1 MIRRNFLVTAETEG
15 DSDET
20 PSCPP
25 ISSASLKA
33 FFSVPSCIFRA
44 RDDPQPA
51 AGCLQENR
59 MWTFKSALKRFMTV
73 GDIVQSCY
81 WAYIQGEHRNSQAAQ
96 KWVGNLLAWRGRCF
110 SVKPNS
116 NLLLIRTDG
125 CREAQRPRATWA
137 QQKWIV
143 TITMKIKNM
152 LQIIFFSQ
160 VLSKISRVKWM
171 QHLVNAQNCLRAWG
185 GFCSLP

>member
-1 MIRRNFLVTAETEG
+1 MATYSACEETSCFLEVEKSSIWCGIKININTTGRNFLVTAETEG

-25 ISSASLKA
+25 VSSASLKA
-33 FFSVPSCIFRA
+33 CCFSVPSWIFRP

-59 MWTFKSALKRFMTV
+59 MWTFKSVLKRFMTV

-81 WAYIQGEHRNSQAAQ
+81 WACIQGEHWNSWAAQ
-96 KWVGNLLAWRGRCF
+96 TWVGNLLAWRGQCF

-125 CREAQRPRATWA
+125 YWVAGWPWATWT
-137 QQKWIV
+137 QQKWKV
-143 TITMKIKNM
+143 TITIKE
-152 LQIIFFSQ
+152 IKKIFF
-160 VLSKISRVKWM
+160 
-171 QHLVNAQNCLRAWG
+171 
-185 GFCSLP
+185 